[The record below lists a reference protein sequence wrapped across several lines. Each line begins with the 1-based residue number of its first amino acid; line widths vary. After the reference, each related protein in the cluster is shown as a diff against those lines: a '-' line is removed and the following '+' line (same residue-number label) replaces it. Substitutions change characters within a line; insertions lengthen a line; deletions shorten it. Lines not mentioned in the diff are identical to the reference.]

1 MVIRNLFAFF
11 VLLFALLTF
20 PIKAAVS
27 LGPTEQV
34 KSTVDAVLETLKNH
48 ALSKQQRRDQ
58 LGKLIKS
65 QFDFRT
71 MSQGVLA
78 THWKK
83 VSIEEK
89 ERFIDLFSKLLEW
102 TYIGRI
108 EAYTDEKVEYTNEK
122 IKGKR
127 ASVAT
132 LIITA
137 NAEIPI
143 IYKLVKRGDKWLIYN
158 VVIENLN
165 LVRNYRDS
173 YRSIVKKEG
182 ISGLLTKMEQKVE
195 ELQSKADSAEANT

>member
-1 MVIRNLFAFF
+1 MVNKISFAFF
-11 VLLFALLTF
+11 MLF
-20 PIKAAVS
+20 S
-27 LGPTEQV
+27 LFTSTVMATASLSPTAQV
-34 KSTVDAVLETLKNH
+34 KSTVDAVLEALKNQT
-48 ALSKQQRRDQ
+48 LNKQERREK
-58 LGKLIKS
+58 LRELIKS

-83 VSIEEK
+83 VSAEER
-89 ERFIDLFSKLLEW
+89 ERFIDLFSQLLEW

-127 ASVAT
+127 ALVET
-132 LIITA
+132 MIITA
-137 NAEIPI
+137 NAQIPI
-143 IYKLVKRGDKWLIYN
+143 IYKLIKRDDKWLVYN
-158 VVIENLN
+158 VLIEKVN

-182 ISGLLTKMEQKVE
+182 IGGLLAKMEQKVE
-195 ELQSKADSAEANT
+195 ELKSKADGAETNI